1 MIRRPALLVALLA
14 ALAACTENPT
24 KVPDGGTA
32 ILVEGPEGLEDG
44 HERDAA
50 GRVQRPGRRENSD
63 KDDGDAP
70 EAADEQRPQQ
80 RTHNDGLLPIPRGVT
95 V

>member
-32 ILVEGPEGLEDG
+32 IIPPGCNNWDVADTTESCRLPLDTTVFSASFDETCRKWHRFMLV
-44 HERDAA
+44 
-50 GRVQRPGRRENSD
+50 
-63 KDDGDAP
+63 K
-70 EAADEQRPQQ
+70 
-80 RTHNDGLLPIPRGVT
+80 
-95 V
+95 